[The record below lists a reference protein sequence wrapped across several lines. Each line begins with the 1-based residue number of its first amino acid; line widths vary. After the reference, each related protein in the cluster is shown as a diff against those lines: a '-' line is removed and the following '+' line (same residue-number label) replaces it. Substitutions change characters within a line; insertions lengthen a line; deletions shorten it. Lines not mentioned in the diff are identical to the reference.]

1 MVVLSG
7 RGSILNPYSR
17 TTGRAY
23 EIAWILALLNTVVT
37 LERRTQ
43 RELSRLVVRDQRRG
57 NELNTL
63 TRSNHRCVVH
73 LAVNVRFQ
81 QEVGEPPDIV
91 QEDGKH
97 EVEQANAVVFRGG
110 LGEKVAFDRFVLA
123 LDLPPGTIPFR

>member
-1 MVVLSG
+1 MVILSG
-7 RGSILNPYSR
+7 QGSILNPYSR

-73 LAVNVRFQ
+73 LAVDIRFQ
-81 QEVGEPPDIV
+81 QEVGQPPDIV
-91 QEDGKH
+91 QEDREH
-97 EVEQANAVVFRGG
+97 EVE
-110 LGEKVAFDRFVLA
+110 
-123 LDLPPGTIPFR
+123 

>member
-1 MVVLSG
+1 MVIPSI

-43 RELSRLVVRDQRRG
+43 RGLSRLVVRDQPRG

-63 TRSNHRCVVH
+63 TRSQHGCVVH
-73 LAVNVRFQ
+73 LTSHTRFQ
-81 QEVGEPPDIV
+81 QEVGEPPNIV
-91 QEDGKH
+91 QEYREH
-97 EVEQANAVVFRGG
+97 EVEQPNAVVFRGG
-110 LGEKVAFDRFVLA
+110 LGEKLVNSL
-123 LDLPPGTIPFR
+123 LDM